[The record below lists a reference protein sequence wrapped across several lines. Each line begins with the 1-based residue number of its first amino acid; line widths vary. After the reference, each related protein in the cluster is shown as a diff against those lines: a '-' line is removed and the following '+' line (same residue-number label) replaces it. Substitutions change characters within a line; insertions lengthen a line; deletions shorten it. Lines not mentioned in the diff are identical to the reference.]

1 MSGVDERAV
10 LIRIPRLYR
19 PTMTR
24 EQLYEATRKWWR
36 LNPHRDPDYALS
48 IYQGVVKAVYRI
60 DDWEQPPLAERVG
73 RLERRWAFIGVPD
86 VELERKYVGIDVSQY
101 FSRGN
106 SNPVR
111 YVNC

>member
-1 MSGVDERAV
+1 
-10 LIRIPRLYR
+10 
-19 PTMTR
+19 MTP

-36 LNPHRDPDYALS
+36 LNPARDPDYAFS
-48 IYQGVVKAVYRI
+48 IFEGVVRAVYRI
-60 DDWEQPPLAERVG
+60 DDWEQPPPAERVG
-73 RLERRWAFIGVPD
+73 RLERRWAFRGVPD
-86 VELERKYVGIDVSQY
+86 RERESKYVGADVTQY

>member
-36 LNPHRDPDYALS
+36 LNPDRDPDYALS

-60 DDWEQPPLAERVG
+60 DDWEQPPPAERVG
-73 RLERRWAFIGVPD
+73 RLERRWAFAGVPD
-86 VELERKYVGIDVSQY
+86 VELERKYVGTDVSQY